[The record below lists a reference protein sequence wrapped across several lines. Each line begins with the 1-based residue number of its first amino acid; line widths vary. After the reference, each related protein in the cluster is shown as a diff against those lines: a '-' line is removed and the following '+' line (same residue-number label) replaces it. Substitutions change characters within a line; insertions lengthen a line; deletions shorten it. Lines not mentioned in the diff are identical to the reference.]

1 MTEGDFV
8 LDSKESAAV
17 MMNTQLKDAVL
28 RRILPRIQTPGQY
41 VGGEL
46 HAVAK
51 DHRQVRGK
59 LCFAS
64 PDTYAIGMSNHGMQV
79 LYQAVNRLPDWVCER
94 VFAPWRDMEEA
105 LRREGLPLYS
115 LESFTPLNEF
125 DVVGFS
131 LQYELCYTNVLTIL
145 DLGRIPLRSRDRE
158 ESDPL
163 VVAGGPCAQNPEPLS
178 EFIDVF
184 VIGDGEETLPA
195 ICRRWLEL
203 RSQGGRREDWLR
215 VMARE
220 FSFAYVPRCYRV
232 AGSPDGGVVRVP
244 SDDSVAGVVSPA
256 VLADLEAFP
265 VVTRPI
271 VPNVEVVQDRIA
283 IEIMRGCPWRCRFCQ
298 STTIKRPLRYR
309 RAETIVEAAWE
320 AYRNTGINEISLLSL
335 SSSDYPQ
342 FDLLIRN
349 LRDTLVPHGVAISVP
364 SLRVNEQLRT
374 LTELLTSERH
384 SGLTMAP
391 EAALDDMRRQIN
403 KRIRNDDL
411 LEGCRRA
418 FQQGFS
424 RVKLYFLCGLPG
436 EREADLAGII
446 ELAEEIS
453 RIGRDVRGRPAEV
466 TASVS
471 NFVPKPHTPCQWH
484 AMQTRD
490 YFESAHR
497 FLKTRRRMRSVQV
510 KCHPV
515 ESSLLEGVMARG
527 DHRLADAIEL
537 AWRQGCRFDGWSD
550 QLDSQTWW
558 RVLRETEV
566 DVAEILHRERDA
578 GALLPWDHI
587 GIRQGR
593 SYLERERQRA
603 SDEAIAVL
611 NGN

>member
-1 MTEGDFV
+1 
-8 LDSKESAAV
+8 
-17 MMNTQLKDAVL
+17 MMNTQLKEAVV
-28 RRILPRIQTPGQY
+28 RRILPGVQTPGRY

-46 HAVAK
+46 HAVTK

-115 LESFTPLNEF
+115 LESFTPLDAF
-125 DVVGFS
+125 DVVGFT

-158 ESDPL
+158 EGDPL
-163 VVAGGPCAQNPEPLS
+163 VMAGGPCAQNPEPLS

-203 RSQGGRREDWLR
+203 RSRGGGREEWLHAI
-215 VMARE
+215 ARE
-220 FSFAYVPRCYRV
+220 FPFAYVPRCYRV
-232 AGSPDGGVVRVP
+232 EISPDGVPVRVP
-244 SDDSVAGVVSPA
+244 RDDAIPKVIAPA
-256 VLADLEAFP
+256 VLADLEAYP

-320 AYRNTGINEISLLSL
+320 AYQNTGMNEISLLSL
-335 SSSDYPQ
+335 SSSDHPQ
-342 FDLLIRN
+342 FDLLIRR
-349 LRDTLVPHGVAISVP
+349 LRETFVPHGVAISVP

-403 KRIRNDDL
+403 KRIRNEDL
-411 LEGCRRA
+411 LEGCRQA
-418 FQQGFS
+418 FRQGFS
-424 RVKLYFLCGLPG
+424 RVKLYFMCGLPG

-453 RIGRDVRGRPAEV
+453 RIGREVRGKPAAV
-466 TASVS
+466 TAGVS
-471 NFVPKPHTPCQWH
+471 NFVPKPHTPYQWQ
-484 AMQTRD
+484 AIRTRE
-490 YFESAHR
+490 YFQAAHR
-497 FLKTRRRMRSVQV
+497 FLRTRHRMRSVQV

-527 DHRLADAIEL
+527 DHRLANAVER
-537 AWRQGCRFDGWSD
+537 AWRQGCRFDGWGD
-550 QLDSQTWW
+550 QLDSETWW
-558 RVLRETEV
+558 RVIRETGV
-566 DVAEILHRERDA
+566 DVHEILHRERDIA
-578 GALLPWDHI
+578 SFLPWDHI

-593 SYLERERQRA
+593 GYLEREQQRA
-603 SDEAIAVL
+603 AAEAVSLL
-611 NGN
+611 NGT